1 MSCFRYGVL
10 GSREAL
16 KRSCRKLEQRL
27 TLECDG
33 QRIPLPHLQG
43 IVVLNIPSFMGGTN
57 FWGGSKSDECFLAP
71 SFDDRVLEVVAVF
84 GSVQMAASR
93 ILSAQSHRIAQCSSV
108 QISILG
114 DEGVPVQVSSS
125 ILSSQIKLIGKISF
139 YLTLIVSCKFHA
151 HKI

>member
-1 MSCFRYGVL
+1 MCVFRYGVL

-114 DEGVPVQVSSS
+114 DEGVPVQVSALAKRL
-125 ILSSQIKLIGKISF
+125 ILLQFQPFKQNLNF
-139 YLTLIVSCKFHA
+139 F
-151 HKI
+151 